1 MGWLRGNQGSSSH
14 LWNVRASEQLERGCS
29 VAGLYLRV
37 PATGETGA
45 QGHLLG
51 RLSEPSCWGDL
62 HCTYVHIYI
71 LTSRPASCSARERSR
86 MSPLCC
92 LCLCACC
99 VRVCLCDLCGWPW
112 LYIHMWHICV
122 LCVRMPTGNTCL
134 ASLQIGPGGMV
145 LCLPCPS

>member
-1 MGWLRGNQGSSSH
+1 MGWLRGNQGSSSR

-29 VAGLYLRV
+29 VAGLCLHV

-51 RLSEPSCWGDL
+51 RLSEPRCWGDL

-71 LTSRPASCSARERSR
+71 LTSRPPSCSARERSR

-92 LCLCACC
+92 LCVPAACVSVC
-99 VRVCLCDLCGWPW
+99 VICVAGHGCIYICGIYVCSVYVCLLGI
-112 LYIHMWHICV
+112 Y
-122 LCVRMPTGNTCL
+122 
-134 ASLQIGPGGMV
+134 A
-145 LCLPCPS
+145 